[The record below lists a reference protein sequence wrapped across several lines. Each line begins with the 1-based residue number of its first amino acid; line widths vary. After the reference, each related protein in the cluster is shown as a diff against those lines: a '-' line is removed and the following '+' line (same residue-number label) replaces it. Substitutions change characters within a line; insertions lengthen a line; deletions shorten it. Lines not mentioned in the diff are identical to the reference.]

1 MSEQALPFGSTLEA
15 RVYRALLAAGWQPK
29 QIRVQTPVLGGRSV
43 KGGLVVD
50 FILYTPLEIPI
61 VVNGEYWHKN
71 QEEELIMEAKL
82 NQVFQQTPVI
92 IWGDDAQTDEDAR
105 AVVIRKIGRAY

>member
-1 MSEQALPFGSTLEA
+1 MALPFGSTLEA
-15 RVYRALLAAGWQPK
+15 RVYRALLAAGWQPD
-29 QIRVQTPVLGGRSV
+29 QIRVQTPVLGGRSQ

-71 QEEELIMEAKL
+71 REEELLMEAKL
-82 NQVFQQTPVI
+82 LRVFDQDPI
-92 IWGDDAQTDEDAR
+92 ILWGDEAQTDEA
-105 AVVIRKIGRAY
+105 ALATVIRKIGRAF